1 MSLRIGS
8 SSQPMTG
15 HVNFVC
21 GDEGLKA
28 WRRRLG
34 IPSLFRL
41 IGVIS
46 LRKRSEPDIVLSP
59 HLSMSVRL
67 LTKPFNGRPLKA
79 LAASVQQWKCVIHSA
94 YADVFDSS
102 PFHAPCIFNRYQ
114 CVRQ

>member
-1 MSLRIGS
+1 MSLHIWS

-15 HVNFVC
+15 DENFVC

-46 LRKRSEPDIVLSP
+46 LQRPESEIVLSL
-59 HLSMSVRL
+59 HLSMSRRAL
-67 LTKPFNGRPLKA
+67 SKPFNRRPLKA
-79 LAASVQQWKCVIHSA
+79 LAASVQQWKRVILSA